1 MSFFSLIIKN
11 PFRNKSRAILA
22 IIGIGIGIATI
33 VALGGITEGLITSAE
48 DTLHAGGTDIT
59 IISSNTSSSSS
70 SMMGSSSFNESWIN
84 KIKSQDGV
92 QDAIGIYS
100 TTVMT
105 ENIPM
110 LTVIGIHPESVNYA
124 DLTITEGRLFSN
136 DNDDKEVI
144 VGKVT
149 ASQYEGVDVG
159 DKIKINNENFK
170 VVGIFESGTSFQD
183 MSVFMTLDNVR
194 DIVDDDENISS
205 IFVKVN
211 KDADVDNVARELENK
226 YGDNLSVITSLA
238 DVSMAKDMVDM
249 LNGASWGISLLAIV
263 IGGIGIINTM
273 LMSVFERT
281 REIGV
286 LKAVG
291 WSDLRILLMIVGES
305 IVITITAGIVGS
317 LVGVIGVELLTQM
330 EFLGG
335 MTPVF
340 TLGIFAEAFIVALI
354 VGIIG
359 GIYPAI
365 KAIKLPP
372 TEALRYE

>member
-33 VALGGITEGLITSAE
+33 VALGGITEGLISSAE

-59 IISSNTSSSSS
+59 IISANTSTSSS
-70 SMMGSSSFNESWIN
+70 SMMGSQTFNESWID
-84 KIKSQDGV
+84 KIKSQEGV

-105 ENIPM
+105 KDIPM
-110 LTVIGIHPESVNYA
+110 LTVIGIHPESVSYA
-124 DLTITEGRLFSN
+124 GLTINEGRLFSN
-136 DNDDKEVI
+136 NESDKEII

-149 ASQYEGVDVG
+149 ASQDEGIKVG
-159 DKIKINNENFK
+159 DKLKIGDEEYK
-170 VVGIFESGTSFQD
+170 VVGIFESGASFQD
-183 MSVFMTLDNVR
+183 MSVFMNLDNAR
-194 DIVDDDENISS
+194 SIFDDDGNISS

-211 KDADVDNVARELENK
+211 KGYDVDKVANKLEDK
-226 YGDNLSVITSLA
+226 YGDDLSIITSLA
-238 DVSMAKDMVDM
+238 DVSMANDMVDM

-291 WSDLRILLMIVGES
+291 WSDLRILFMIVGEA

-317 LVGVIGVELLTQM
+317 IVGVVGVEILTQFD
-330 EFLGG
+330 FLGG
-335 MTPVF
+335 INPVF
-340 TLGIFAEAFIVALI
+340 TLNTFAEAFIIAII

>member
-1 MSFFSLIIKN
+1 
-11 PFRNKSRAILA
+11 
-22 IIGIGIGIATI
+22 
-33 VALGGITEGLITSAE
+33 
-48 DTLHAGGTDIT
+48 
-59 IISSNTSSSSS
+59 
-70 SMMGSSSFNESWIN
+70 
-84 KIKSQDGV
+84 
-92 QDAIGIYS
+92 
-100 TTVMT
+100 
-105 ENIPM
+105 M

-170 VVGIFESGTSFQD
+170 IVGIFESGTSFQD

>member
-48 DTLHAGGTDIT
+48 DTLHAGGIDIM

-183 MSVFMTLDNVR
+183 MSVLMTLDNVR
-194 DIVDDDENISS
+194 DIVDDGENISS